1 MIYTFTANL
10 AIDMFIETNYLKPNL
25 VNRTNYSTYSANGKG
40 VNVSR
45 VLKHFQIDSVVTG
58 FKAGFT
64 GDFIE
69 EEMRKD
75 KIETFLPTVD
85 GITRIN
91 IFTKVLDENNEYTQ
105 VNSGPHVDDDAKLNI
120 LNYFEKRIK
129 KGDFISINGSF
140 PSGIDQSFIETLC
153 KLVKEKGAEIIID
166 NSSDFVPELC
176 KYEPYLIK
184 PNELELCNWFDKTAE
199 SKKQFIE
206 LSKKLLEDGAQN
218 ILLSMGSEGAML
230 ISKEKI
236 ISCNAPKGKVI
247 NTAMSGDALLGT
259 YLSQRIMGESEEES
273 LKLAVTAGSST
284 AFSDGLTDF
293 KDIDEL
299 IKQVKVTKIE
309 EEN

>member
-91 IFTKVLDENNEYTQ
+91 IFTKVLDENNEYIQ

>member
-25 VNRTNYSTYSANGKG
+25 VNRTNYSKFSANGKG

-75 KIETFLPTVD
+75 HIETFLPTVD
-85 GITRIN
+85 GTTRIN

-105 VNSGPHVDDDAKLNI
+105 VNSGPHVDDEAKFEI
-120 LNYFEKRIK
+120 LNYFKISIK
-129 KGDFISINGSF
+129 EGDILSINGSF
-140 PSGIDQSFIETLC
+140 PSGIDQNFIETLC
-153 KLVKEKGAEIIID
+153 KLVKDKGAEIIID
-166 NSSDFVPELC
+166 NSSNFVPDLC
-176 KYEPYLIK
+176 KFEPFIIK
-184 PNELELCNWFDKTAE
+184 PNEIELCNWFKKTSKDKN
-199 SKKQFIE
+199 QFIE
-206 LSKKLLEDGAQN
+206 LSKNLLKKGAKN

-230 ISKEKI
+230 INKEKI
-236 ISCNAPKGKVI
+236 IVCNAPIGKVI

-259 YLSQRIMGESEEES
+259 YVAQIQKGKSEEDS
-273 LKLAVTAGSST
+273 LKHAVATGSST

-293 KDIDEL
+293 EDIEEL
-299 IKQVKVTKIE
+299 MKQIIVTKLW

>member
-10 AIDMFIETNYLKPNL
+10 AIDMFIETEHLKPNQ
-25 VNRTNYSTYSANGKG
+25 VNRTNYFKYSANGKG

-69 EEMRKD
+69 DEMKKD
-75 KIETFLPTVD
+75 NIETFLPSID

-91 IFTKVLDENNEYTQ
+91 IFTQVLDENNEYTQ
-105 VNSGPHVDDDAKLNI
+105 VNSGPHVDEKAKLDI
-120 LNYFEKRIK
+120 LSYFKSNLK
-129 KGDFISINGSF
+129 NGDFLSINGSF
-140 PSGIDQSFIETLC
+140 PNGINQNFIEKLC
-153 KLVKEKGAEIIID
+153 KIVKEKGAEIIID
-166 NSSDFVPELC
+166 NSSNFVPELC
-176 KYEPYLIK
+176 KYEPFLIK
-184 PNELELCNWFDKTAE
+184 PNEFELCNWFNEVAE
-199 SKKQFIE
+199 NQEQYIE
-206 LSKKLLEDGAQN
+206 LSKKLLEKGAQN

-236 ISCNAPKGKVI
+236 IACNAPKGKVI

-259 YLSQRIMGESEEES
+259 YLSQRIIGESEEES

-299 IKQVKVTKIE
+299 IKQVNVTKNE